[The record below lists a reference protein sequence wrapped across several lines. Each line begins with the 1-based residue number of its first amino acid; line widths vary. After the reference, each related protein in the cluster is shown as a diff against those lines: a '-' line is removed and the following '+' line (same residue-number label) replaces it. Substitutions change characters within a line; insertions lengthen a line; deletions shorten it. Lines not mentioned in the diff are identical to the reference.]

1 MRIVF
6 QFYALFGAIV
16 MTILTGIVAFDLSES
31 TQEFIAK
38 HTINLCY
45 LAAGPLLLV
54 FVQYGFVHFKNLAFL
69 CSPRGITH

>member
-6 QFYALFGAIV
+6 QCYALFGALV
-16 MTILTGIVAFDLSES
+16 MTVLTSIVAFDLAES

-45 LAAGPLLLV
+45 IVAGPLLLV
-54 FVQYGFVHFKNLAFL
+54 FV
-69 CSPRGITH
+69 